1 MSRAGDRGSGSVL
14 VLAVIAVALALALG
28 LGLVARAHVAR
39 VGAESAADLA
49 ALAAATA
56 LARGGD
62 ACATARDVATSNG
75 AEIVRCDTEG
85 TGAVQVEV
93 SRDVPMLGRATAQ
106 ARAGPSWLREDG

>member
-1 MSRAGDRGSGSVL
+1 ML

-62 ACATARDVATSNG
+62 ACATAREVAASNG
-75 AEIVRCDTEG
+75 AELARCDTEG

-93 SRDVPMLGRATAQ
+93 TRTVSALGRASAQ